1 MAIINKGM
9 SRRSFRGLTGSVAAV
24 AGLGLTGCGGSSSDC
39 LLYTSTMGPSEW
51 AGLLNFAGELEV
63 LHALQ
68 LVDRRGVWAVF
79 RFQVVAQPV
88 GTKVAGDIDGGH
100 I

>member
-1 MAIINKGM
+1 M
-9 SRRSFRGLTGSVAAV
+9 R
-24 AGLGLTGCGGSSSDC
+24 LGRARLQYD
-39 LLYTSTMGPSEW
+39 GPSEW
-51 AGLLNFAGELEV
+51 AGLLNFASKLEV

-79 RFQVVAQPV
+79 RFQVVAQSV
-88 GTKVAGDIDGGH
+88 GAEIAGDIDGGH